1 MSELHGWLTLADAAA
16 ATGRS
21 VRTIERWIADERLA
35 AVTVGGVR
43 YVRELDLLQVERAT
57 RRAARQGRPGARLRA
72 PLRSGVVT
80 YRHSG
85 QHTAPDDDG

>member
-1 MSELHGWLTLADAAA
+1 VTEWRWLTIPAAAA

-21 VRTIERWIADERLA
+21 RRTIERWIVDERLA
-35 AVTVGGVR
+35 ARTVGGTR
-43 YVRELDLLQVERAT
+43 YVPELALLQVERAT

-85 QHTAPDDDG
+85 QHTAPDDRG